1 MRESEIIRQMQ
12 QQCKNQVAYRE
23 VLAITDSCTLGFE
36 NKKNRIRDFDG
47 LSRVGKNSV
56 GRYFGL
62 KLHPVLV
69 YDQKTNMLLGVSS
82 CQFVKRGTLTN
93 EEQGDPRMRHKLA
106 IEDKESY
113 KWISAC
119 EQSSEV
125 LAEASHVT
133 YVMDREADII
143 ELLDRVPNDKTSLV
157 VRVNH
162 NRYVHDQAGN
172 RIQLSKLLEGSEVRG
187 YTTIEIDSK
196 KRKKRA
202 ASMAICYERV
212 MIPWGQNKE
221 TTEQRMNPQGI
232 PMTVVQIKEV
242 QHQGDAREPELV
254 WKLYTTKNITNLEQA
269 LQIVDIYKSRWLIEE
284 FFKRIKTD
292 GYDIEATELTTGKSI
307 RKLTLYV
314 MKSSVK
320 VQQLKAAR
328 DGKSSMK
335 ITQLF
340 TDEEVACLKT
350 LNKKL
355 EGRTIKQQN
364 PHPSDSIGFASWVIA
379 RLGGWKGFYKK
390 SNPPGTK
397 TFVWGLE
404 RFEMMYQG
412 YQLRDVS

>member
-1 MRESEIIRQMQ
+1 MQ
-12 QQCKNQVAYRE
+12 QQCKIVVVDRK
-23 VLAITDSCTLGFE
+23 VLAMVDSSTLGFE
-36 NKKNRIRDFDG
+36 NKKNRIKDFDG

-69 YDQKTNMLLGVSS
+69 YDQKTKMMLGISS
-82 CQFVKRGTLTN
+82 CQFVKRATLTN
-93 EEQGDPRMRHKLA
+93 EEQGDPRMRFKLA

-157 VRVNH
+157 VRIKH
-162 NRYVHDQAGN
+162 DRYVHDQAGN
-172 RIQLSKLLEGSEVRG
+172 RMKLSKLFKGSKVRG
-187 YTTIEIDSK
+187 HTSLQIDSK
-196 KRKKRA
+196 KRKKREA
-202 ASMAICYERV
+202 RMDICYERV
-212 MIPWGQNKE
+212 IIPWGKNKE
-221 TTEQRMNPQGI
+221 TTEKRMNPQGI
-232 PMTVVQIKEV
+232 PMTVVQIKES
-242 QHQGDAREPELV
+242 QHEGYASEPELV
-254 WKLYTTKNITNLEQA
+254 WKLYTTENITNLQQA

-284 FFKRIKTD
+284 FFKLIKTD
-292 GYDIEATELTTGKSI
+292 GYNIEATELTTGKAI

-328 DGKSSMK
+328 DGKSIMK

-340 TDEEVACLKT
+340 TDDEVECLKL
-350 LNKKL
+350 LNKKV

-364 PHPSDSIGFASWVIA
+364 PHPSNSIGFASWVIA

-404 RFEMMYQG
+404 KFENLYQG
-412 YQLRDVS
+412 YQLKDVS